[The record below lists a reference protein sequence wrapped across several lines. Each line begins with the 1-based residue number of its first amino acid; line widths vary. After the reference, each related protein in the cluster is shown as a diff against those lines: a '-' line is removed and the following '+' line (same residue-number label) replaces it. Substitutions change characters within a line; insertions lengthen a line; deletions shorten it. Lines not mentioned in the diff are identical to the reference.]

1 MNHIFPRGR
10 RSHDDSRLRTPGM
23 PAPPT
28 AVTVLGRNPHHLAA
42 TGSAPSRLAG
52 SASSPDEPRR
62 SVDAPE
68 RPRLCIALATRNR
81 CDLAVQALES
91 VFPQLEDG
99 DELVVV
105 ASACE
110 DDTYARLTELLALRR
125 HSARIVDDPIGGVS
139 RARNLALAHA
149 EAPIV
154 CFFDDDELVDPN
166 WIESLRTAW
175 LHAEA
180 DVAVIGGPIRPRWET
195 RRPSWL
201 RDDILYVLSLLD
213 LGPAPQQLDQSPH
226 SGYIW
231 GGNMSVR
238 RQAALEVGG
247 FDELRGVRPSAPLGR
262 GEEEHI
268 QRRMAA
274 RGWQIWYEP
283 SAIVH
288 HQLPAR
294 RTTLQ
299 YFRQTFR
306 EAARGAARQGATR
319 RRASIRLAVSLSRF
333 AAALVLVK
341 RDDVARASLQV
352 AYAWTLLTTPRARR
366 TGPPR
371 PSEG

>member
-1 MNHIFPRGR
+1 M
-10 RSHDDSRLRTPGM
+10 
-23 PAPPT
+23 
-28 AVTVLGRNPHHLAA
+28 
-42 TGSAPSRLAG
+42 
-52 SASSPDEPRR
+52 
-62 SVDAPE
+62 
-68 RPRLCIALATRNR
+68 
-81 CDLAVQALES
+81 
-91 VFPQLEDG
+91 
-99 DELVVV
+99 VVV
-105 ASACE
+105 ASACADE
-110 DDTYARLTELLALRR
+110 TYARLTALLALRR

-175 LHAEA
+175 LHAQA

-213 LGPAPQQLDQSPH
+213 LGPAAQQLDQSPH
-226 SGYIW
+226 IGYIW

-274 RGWQIWYEP
+274 RSWQIWYEP

-288 HQLPAR
+288 HQLPAT

-299 YFRQTFR
+299 YFRR
-306 EAARGAARQGATR
+306 AISRGRAWSGPASCVSAAREYPARCVALAVHSCNRAGQARRRGTGEPSRRVCMDAADVAASSPPDTATPFRRLRTSLPIGPAPLSAAGRTMPKTVARGGTACGGRSRDDNAGAAKLFCGSAASARLPDTR
-319 RRASIRLAVSLSRF
+319 SA
-333 AAALVLVK
+333 
-341 RDDVARASLQV
+341 
-352 AYAWTLLTTPRARR
+352 
-366 TGPPR
+366 
-371 PSEG
+371 